1 MRIKFLHKFIQLEA
15 SGGISL
21 GIATL
26 LALILANSSWENYYQ
41 TFLNFNVSIGPDIH
55 FTFLHFINDGLM
67 TIFFFLVS
75 LEIKRELVQG
85 ELNTLTK
92 ALLPTLAAIGG
103 MIIPALFYLLINH
116 GYPQLISG
124 WAIPMATDI
133 AFSLGVLS
141 LLGKHIP
148 VALKIFLMALA
159 IIDDLGAIIV
169 IATFYTQQIGLLYL
183 FLALLT
189 FLGLI
194 LLNYFK
200 IQRFLPYFLLGITLW
215 LLILYS
221 GIHATIAGVLLGFTI
236 PLSSSNHNFNSLL
249 HHLIHQLHPWIAY
262 GILPLFAFANAGLS
276 FSNISLASLLH
287 PLPLGIIVGLFF
299 GKQLGIFGASW
310 LAVKTKLAKLP
321 YQVNWWHIYGT
332 ALICGIG
339 FTMSLF
345 IAGLAFGENELTS
358 LVRLG
363 VFTGSIL
370 SGIAGYSILSLVRQ
384 KNQHLSNNSFKT

>member
-1 MRIKFLHKFIQLEA
+1 MRIKFLHKFMQLEA
-15 SGGISL
+15 SGGIAL
-21 GIATL
+21 GLATF
-26 LALILANSSWENYYQ
+26 LALTLANSNWRTYYQ
-41 TFLNFNVSIGPDIH
+41 IFINFNITISSAIH
-55 FTFLHFINDGLM
+55 FSFLHFVNDGLM

-75 LEIKRELVQG
+75 LEIKRELIQG
-85 ELNTLTK
+85 ELNTLSK
-92 ALLPTLAAIGG
+92 ALLPTIAAIGG
-103 MIIPALFYLLINH
+103 MLIPAFFYLTVTH
-116 GYPQLISG
+116 AYPQLTTG

-133 AFSLGVLS
+133 AFSLAILS

-159 IIDDLGAIIV
+159 IIDDLGAIVV
-169 IATFYTQQIGLLYL
+169 IAIFYTQQIGWLYL

-194 LLNYFK
+194 ILNYYK
-200 IQRFLPYFLLGITLW
+200 IQRFLPYCFLGIALW
-215 LLILYS
+215 LFILNS
-221 GIHATIAGVLLGFTI
+221 GIHATIAGVLFGFTI
-236 PLSSSNHNFNSLL
+236 PLSSRNHHFNSLL

-262 GILPLFAFANAGLS
+262 AILPLFAFANAGLS
-276 FSNISLASLLH
+276 FSNISLATFLH
-287 PLPLGIIVGLFF
+287 PLPLGIIIGLFI

-310 LAVKTKLAKLP
+310 LAVKAKLAKLP
-321 YQVNWWHIYGT
+321 YKVNWWHIYGT

-345 IAGLAFGENELTS
+345 IAGLAFGDSELTS

-370 SGIAGYSILSLVRQ
+370 SAVAGYCVLFLSRPKLT
-384 KNQHLSNNSFKT
+384 K

>member
-1 MRIKFLHKFIQLEA
+1 MHIKFLHKFIQLEA

-26 LALILANSSWENYYQ
+26 FALILANSSWQTYYQ
-41 TFLNFNVSIGPDIH
+41 TFLNFNISLGSNIH
-55 FTFLHFINDGLM
+55 FSLLHFINDGLM

-75 LEIKRELVQG
+75 LEIKRELIQG
-85 ELNTLTK
+85 ELNTVTK
-92 ALLPTLAAIGG
+92 AMLPTVAAIGG
-103 MIIPALFYLLINH
+103 MIVPALFYLAINH
-116 GYPQLISG
+116 KYPQLISG

-159 IIDDLGAIIV
+159 IIDDLGSIIV
-169 IATFYTQQIGLLYL
+169 IAIFYTQQIGWLYL
-183 FLALLT
+183 LLSLLAFIGLLS
-189 FLGLI
+189 
-194 LLNYFK
+194 LNYFK
-200 IQRFLPYFLLGITLW
+200 IRQFFPYCLLGFALW
-215 LLILYS
+215 LLILNS
-221 GIHATIAGVLLGFTI
+221 GIHATIAGVLFGLTI
-236 PLSSSNHNFNSLL
+236 PLTSSNKNFNSLL

-276 FSNISLASLLH
+276 FSNINLATFMH
-287 PLPLGIIVGLFF
+287 PLPLGIIVGLFW

-321 YQVNWWHIYGT
+321 YQVNWWHIYGI

-345 IAGLAFGENELTS
+345 IASLAFGDNELTA

-370 SGIAGYSILSLVRQ
+370 SGIAGYSILFLHRR
-384 KNQHLSNNSFKT
+384 KNSVNPAIH

>member
-1 MRIKFLHKFIQLEA
+1 MRIKFLHKFLQLEA

-26 LALILANSSWENYYQ
+26 LALILANSSWQTYYQ
-41 TFLNFNVSIGPDIH
+41 TFLNFSINIGPSIH
-55 FTFLHFINDGLM
+55 FSFLHFINDGLM
-67 TIFFFLVS
+67 TVFFFLVS

-103 MIIPALFYLLINH
+103 MIIPALVYLTINH

-141 LLGKHIP
+141 LLGKHLP

-169 IATFYTQQIGLLYL
+169 IAIFYTQQIGWLYL
-183 FLALLT
+183 FLSLLT
-189 FLGLI
+189 FIGL
-194 LLNYFK
+194 LSLNYFK
-200 IQRFLPYFLLGITLW
+200 IQEFLPYCLLGITLW
-215 LLILYS
+215 ILIFNS
-221 GIHATIAGVLLGFTI
+221 GIHATIAGVLFGLTI
-236 PLSSSNHNFNSLL
+236 PLNSSNKNFNSLL
-249 HHLIHQLHPWIAY
+249 HHLIHQLHPWIAF

-276 FSNISLASLLH
+276 FSNIKLSTFIH

-345 IAGLAFGENELTS
+345 IANLAFGDNELTT

-363 VFTGSIL
+363 VFTGSVL
-370 SGIAGYSILSLVRQ
+370 SGIAGYSVLSLAQ
-384 KNQHLSNNSFKT
+384 QNNQPLDNPSKI

>member
-26 LALILANSSWENYYQ
+26 FALILANSNWQTYYQ
-41 TFLNFNVSIGPDIH
+41 TFLNFNVSIGPSIH
-55 FTFLHFINDGLM
+55 FSFLHFINDGLM
-67 TIFFFLVS
+67 TVFFFLVS

-103 MIIPALFYLLINH
+103 MIIPALFYLTLNH
-116 GYPQLISG
+116 GYPQLVSG

-141 LLGKHIP
+141 LLGKQLP
-148 VALKIFLMALA
+148 VALKVFLMALA
-159 IIDDLGAIIV
+159 IIDDLGAIII
-169 IATFYTQQIGLLYL
+169 IAIFYTQQISWLYL
-183 FLALLT
+183 FLSLPTFIGLLS
-189 FLGLI
+189 
-194 LLNYFK
+194 LNYFK
-200 IQRFLPYFLLGITLW
+200 IQRFLPYCLLGITLW
-215 LLILYS
+215 ILILNS
-221 GIHATIAGVLLGFTI
+221 GIHATIAGVLFGFTI
-236 PLSSSNHNFNSLL
+236 PLNSSNKNLNSLL
-249 HHLIHQLHPWIAY
+249 HHLINQLHPWIAF

-276 FSNISLASLLH
+276 FSKISLATFLH
-287 PLPLGIIVGLFF
+287 PLPLGIIVGLFL

-321 YQVNWWHIYGT
+321 YQVSWWHIYGT

-345 IAGLAFGENELTS
+345 IASLAFGDNELTV

-370 SGIAGYSILSLVRQ
+370 SGIAGYSILFLVRQ
-384 KNQHLSNNSFKT
+384 KTSD

>member
-1 MRIKFLHKFIQLEA
+1 MRIKFLHKFIQLE
-15 SGGISL
+15 SSSGISL

-26 LALILANSSWENYYQ
+26 FALILANSSWQTYYQ
-41 TFLNFNVSIGPDIH
+41 TFLNFNINLRPSIH
-55 FTFLHFINDGLM
+55 FSFLHFINDGLM

-103 MIIPALFYLLINH
+103 MIIPALFYLAVNH

-141 LLGKHIP
+141 LLGKQLP

-169 IATFYTQQIGLLYL
+169 IAIFYTQQIGWLYL
-183 FLALLT
+183 FLSLLT
-189 FLGLI
+189 FTGL
-194 LLNYFK
+194 LVLNYFQ
-200 IQRFLPYFLLGITLW
+200 IQRFLPYCLLGITLW
-215 LLILYS
+215 ILILNS
-221 GIHATIAGVLLGFTI
+221 GIHATIAGVLFGFTI
-236 PLSSSNHNFNSLL
+236 PLSSNNKNFNSLL

-276 FSNISLASLLH
+276 FSNISLATFIH
-287 PLPLGIIVGLFF
+287 PLPLGIIVGLFL
-299 GKQLGIFGASW
+299 GKPLGIFGASW

-345 IAGLAFGENELTS
+345 IASLAFGDNELTV

-370 SGIAGYSILSLVRQ
+370 SGILGYSILFLIRQ
-384 KNQHLSNNSFKT
+384 KTSDLGNPSKF

>member
-26 LALILANSSWENYYQ
+26 LALILANSAWKNYYQ
-41 TFLNFNVSIGPDIH
+41 ACINFTISIGPNIH
-55 FTFLHFINDGLM
+55 FSFLHLINDGLM

-92 ALLPTLAAIGG
+92 ALLPTIAAIGG
-103 MIIPALFYLLINH
+103 MIVPALFYLLINH
-116 GYPQLISG
+116 GYPQLVSG

-148 VALKIFLMALA
+148 VALKMFLMALS

-169 IATFYTQQIGLLYL
+169 IAVFYTQQIGWLYL

-194 LLNYFK
+194 LLNYYK
-200 IQRFLPYFLLGITLW
+200 VQRFLPYCLLGIALW
-215 LLILYS
+215 ILILDS
-221 GIHATIAGVLLGFTI
+221 GIHATIAGVLFGLTI
-236 PLSSSNHNFNSLL
+236 PLSSSNKNFNSLL

-276 FSNISLASLLH
+276 FSNINLATFLH

-345 IAGLAFGENELTS
+345 IAGLAFGENELSS
-358 LVRLG
+358 LIRLG

-370 SGIAGYSILSLVRQ
+370 SGIAGYSILSLLR
-384 KNQHLSNNSFKT
+384 KKTLVV

>member
-26 LALILANSSWENYYQ
+26 IALILANSSWQTYYQ
-41 TFLNFNVSIGPDIH
+41 TFLNFNINIGTAIH
-55 FTFLHFINDGLM
+55 FSFLHFINDGLM

-75 LEIKRELVQG
+75 LEIKRELIQG
-85 ELNTLTK
+85 ELNTTTK

-103 MIIPALFYLLINH
+103 MLIPALFYLAINH
-116 GYPQLISG
+116 KYPHLISG

-141 LLGKHIP
+141 LLSKHIP

-169 IATFYTQQIGLLYL
+169 IAIFYTQQIGWLYL
-183 FLALLT
+183 FLSLLA
-189 FLGLI
+189 FIGL
-194 LLNYFK
+194 LSLNYLK
-200 IQRFLPYFLLGITLW
+200 VQRFFPYCLLGIALW
-215 LLILYS
+215 LLILNS
-221 GIHATIAGVLLGFTI
+221 GIHATIAGVLFGLTI
-236 PLSSSNHNFNSLL
+236 PLSSSNKNFNSLL

-276 FSNISLASLLH
+276 FSNINLASFFH
-287 PLPLGIIVGLFF
+287 PLPMGIIVGLFL

-310 LAVKTKLAKLP
+310 LAVKTNMAKLP
-321 YQVNWWHIYGT
+321 FQVNWWHIYGI

-345 IAGLAFGENELTS
+345 IASLAFGNNELTS

-370 SGIAGYSILSLVRQ
+370 SGISGYSILFLHRR
-384 KNQHLSNNSFKT
+384 KNIFTSVIH

>member
-15 SGGISL
+15 SGGIAL

-26 LALILANSSWENYYQ
+26 LALILANSSWQTYYQ
-41 TFLNFNVSIGPDIH
+41 TFLNFNVNVGPSIH
-55 FTFLHFINDGLM
+55 FSFLHFINDGLM

-92 ALLPTLAAIGG
+92 ALLPALAAIGG
-103 MIIPALFYLLINH
+103 MLVPALCYLVINH

-141 LLGKHIP
+141 LLGKQIP

-169 IATFYTQQIGLLYL
+169 IATFYTQQIGWLYL

-194 LLNYFK
+194 LLNYYK
-200 IQRFLPYFLLGITLW
+200 IQRFLPYCLLGISLW
-215 LLILYS
+215 LLILNS
-221 GIHATIAGVLLGFTI
+221 GIHATIAGVLFGFTI
-236 PLSSSNHNFNSLL
+236 PLNSDNKNFNSLL

-276 FSNISLASLLH
+276 FSNIHLATFLH

-299 GKQLGIFGASW
+299 GKQVGIFGASW

-321 YQVNWWHIYGT
+321 YKVNWWHIYGT
-332 ALICGIG
+332 ALICGVG

-345 IAGLAFGENELTS
+345 IAGLAFRESELTS

-370 SGIAGYSILSLVRQ
+370 SGIAGYCILLLSRQ
-384 KNQHLSNNSFKT
+384 KSIPAKMNIIKH

>member
-26 LALILANSSWENYYQ
+26 LALILANSSWQTYYQ
-41 TFLNFNVSIGPDIH
+41 TFLNFNVSIGPSIH
-55 FTFLHFINDGLM
+55 FSFLHFINDGLM
-67 TIFFFLVS
+67 TVFFFLVS
-75 LEIKRELVQG
+75 LEIKRELIQG

-103 MIIPALFYLLINH
+103 MIIPALFYLILNH

-148 VALKIFLMALA
+148 VALKVFLMALA

-169 IATFYTQQIGLLYL
+169 IAIFYTQQLGWLYL
-183 FLALLT
+183 FLSLLT
-189 FLGLI
+189 FIGL
-194 LLNYFK
+194 LSLSYFK
-200 IQRFLPYFLLGITLW
+200 IQAFLPYCLLGITLW
-215 LLILYS
+215 ILIFNS
-221 GIHATIAGVLLGFTI
+221 GIHATIAGVLFGFTI
-236 PLSSSNHNFNSLL
+236 PLNSSNKNFNSLL
-249 HHLIHQLHPWIAY
+249 HHLIHQLHPWIAF

-276 FSNISLASLLH
+276 FSKISLATFLH
-287 PLPLGIIVGLFF
+287 PLPLGIIVGLFL

-321 YQVNWWHIYGT
+321 YQVSWWHIYGT
-332 ALICGIG
+332 SLICGIG

-345 IAGLAFGENELTS
+345 IASLAFGENELTA

-363 VFTGSIL
+363 VFTGSVL
-370 SGIAGYSILSLVRQ
+370 SGIAGCSLLSLAQ
-384 KNQHLSNNSFKT
+384 PKTSD

>member
-15 SGGISL
+15 SGGIIL
-21 GIATL
+21 GLAAL
-26 LALILANSSWENYYQ
+26 LALILANSNWQIYYQ
-41 TFLNFNVSIGPDIH
+41 TFLNYSVSVGPSIH
-55 FTFLHFINDGLM
+55 FSFLHLINDGFM

-75 LEIKRELVQG
+75 LEIKRELIQG

-92 ALLPTLAAIGG
+92 ALLPTIAAMGG
-103 MIIPALFYLLINH
+103 MLIPALFYLGFNH
-116 GYPQLISG
+116 PYPQLISG

-133 AFSLGVLS
+133 AFSLGVIS

-169 IATFYTQQIGLLYL
+169 IAAFYTQQIGWYYL

-189 FLGLI
+189 LLGLVG
-194 LLNYFK
+194 LNYYN
-200 IQRFLPYFLLGITLW
+200 IQWFPPYGLLGIALW
-215 LLILYS
+215 LFILNS
-221 GIHATIAGVLLGFTI
+221 GIHATIAGVLFGFTI
-236 PLSSSNHNFNSLL
+236 PLRSSRHHFNSLL
-249 HHLIHQLHPWIAY
+249 HHLIRLLHPWIAY

-276 FSNISLASLLH
+276 FSNINLVSFVH
-287 PLPLGIIVGLFF
+287 PLPLGIIVGLFL

-310 LAVKTKLAKLP
+310 LAVKAKLAKLP
-321 YQVNWWHIYGT
+321 YSVNWRHIYGT

-345 IAGLAFGENELTS
+345 IANLAFGDNKLTS

-370 SGIAGYSILSLVRQ
+370 SGIAGYWVLALHRPKIT
-384 KNQHLSNNSFKT
+384 N

>member
-1 MRIKFLHKFIQLEA
+1 MRIKFLHKFIQQEA
-15 SGGISL
+15 SGGIAL

-26 LALILANSSWENYYQ
+26 LALILANSSWQTYYQ
-41 TFLNFNVSIGPDIH
+41 TFLNFNVSIGSSIH
-55 FTFLHFINDGLM
+55 FSFLHFINDGLM

-92 ALLPTLAAIGG
+92 ALLPTLAAVGG
-103 MIIPALFYLLINH
+103 MIVPALFYLLINH
-116 GYPQLISG
+116 GDPQLMSG

-133 AFSLGVLS
+133 AFSLGILS
-141 LLGKHIP
+141 LLDKHIP

-169 IATFYTQQIGLLYL
+169 IAIFYTQQIGWLYL
-183 FLALLT
+183 FLAFLA
-189 FLGLI
+189 FLGLM
-194 LLNYFK
+194 LLNYYK
-200 IQRFLPYFLLGITLW
+200 IQQFPPYFLLGIALW
-215 LLILYS
+215 LLILNS
-221 GIHATIAGVLLGFTI
+221 GIHATIAGVLFGLAI
-236 PLSSSNHNFNSLL
+236 PLRSSNRNFNSLL

-276 FSNISLASLLH
+276 FSNISLITFLH
-287 PLPLGIIVGLFF
+287 PLPLGIIVGLFL
-299 GKQLGIFGASW
+299 GKPLGIFGASW

-358 LVRLG
+358 LIRLG

-370 SGIAGYSILSLVRQ
+370 SGIMGCSILFLHQR
-384 KNQHLSNNSFKT
+384 KNHNHLSKLI

>member
-1 MRIKFLHKFIQLEA
+1 MRFKFLHRFIQLEA

-26 LALILANSSWENYYQ
+26 FALILANSSWQPYYQ
-41 TFLNFNVSIGPDIH
+41 KFLNFNISLGTVIH
-55 FTFLHFINDGLM
+55 FSFLHFINDGLM

-85 ELNTLTK
+85 ELNTVTK

-103 MIIPALFYLLINH
+103 MIVPAFFYLAINH
-116 GYPQLISG
+116 KYPQLISG

-133 AFSLGVLS
+133 AFSLGVIS

-169 IATFYTQQIGLLYL
+169 IAIFYTQQIGWLYL
-183 FLALLT
+183 FLALFA
-189 FLGLI
+189 FLGL
-194 LLNYFK
+194 LSLNYFK
-200 IQRFLPYFLLGITLW
+200 IQRFFPYCLLGIALW
-215 LLILYS
+215 LLILNS
-221 GIHATIAGVLLGFTI
+221 GIHATIAGVLFGFTI
-236 PLSSSNHNFNSLL
+236 PLTSSNKNLNSLL
-249 HHLIHQLHPWIAY
+249 HNLIRQLHPCIAY

-276 FSNISLASLLH
+276 FSNISLATFIH
-287 PLPLGIIVGLFF
+287 PLPLGIIVGLFL
-299 GKQLGIFGASW
+299 GKQLGVFGASW
-310 LAVKTKLAKLP
+310 LTVKTKLAKLP
-321 YQVNWWHIYGT
+321 YQVSWWHIYGIS
-332 ALICGIG
+332 LICGIG

-345 IAGLAFGENELTS
+345 IASLAFGDNELTS

-370 SGIAGYSILSLVRQ
+370 SGIAGYSVLFLHQR
-384 KNQHLSNNSFKT
+384 KNWVKPAIH